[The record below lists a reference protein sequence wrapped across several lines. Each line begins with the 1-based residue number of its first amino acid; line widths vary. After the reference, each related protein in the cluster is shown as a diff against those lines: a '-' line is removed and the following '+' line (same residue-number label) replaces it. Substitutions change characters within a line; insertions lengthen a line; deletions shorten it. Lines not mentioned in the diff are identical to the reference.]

1 MAKQMSIYFLFLESL
16 GTPELLLIMLVALI
30 VFGPR
35 KLPSLGRTIGKYTS
49 EFKRASR
56 DFRETWEREVSEA
69 ESGVK
74 NGATS
79 ATTGN
84 SPGQFEADFTPHP
97 NGAENT
103 IGRGAP
109 WLQTD
114 EPETFTAA
122 TSENNS
128 IALPEVR
135 AVDSND
141 FHALQN
147 GNSAEEIAE
156 PVEVAESAPP
166 QRKRDW
172 L

>member
-1 MAKQMSIYFLFLESL
+1 
-16 GTPELLLIMLVALI
+16 
-30 VFGPR
+30 
-35 KLPSLGRTIGKYTS
+35 
-49 EFKRASR
+49 
-56 DFRETWEREVSEA
+56 TWEREVSEA

-74 NGATS
+74 SGATS

-84 SPGQFEADFTPHP
+84 SLEQLEADFTPQP
-97 NGAENT
+97 NRAENT

-114 EPETFTAA
+114 ESETFTAA
-122 TSENNS
+122 TSESNS

-147 GNSAEEIAE
+147 GSSAEEIAE
-156 PVEVAESAPP
+156 PVEVDESAPP

>member
-56 DFRETWEREVSEA
+56 DFRETWEREVQEA

-74 NGATS
+74 SGATAS
-79 ATTGN
+79 ENNPAKI
-84 SPGQFEADFTPHP
+84 EADFTPSP

-122 TSENNS
+122 TENNS

-147 GNSAEEIAE
+147 GNSTEEIAE
-156 PVEVAESAPP
+156 PVEVAETAPP

>member
-1 MAKQMSIYFLFLESL
+1 MSIYFLFLESL

-56 DFRETWEREVSEA
+56 DFRETWEREVQEA
-69 ESGVK
+69 ESDVK
-74 NGATS
+74 SGAPS

-84 SPGQFEADFTPHP
+84 SPEQLEADFTPSP

-114 EPETFTAA
+114 ESETFTAA
-122 TSENNS
+122 TSENDS

-135 AVDSND
+135 AVDSSD

-156 PVEVAESAPP
+156 PVEVAETAPP